1 MDLKTKLSL
10 ALAVA
15 LVFGSGVATAQD
27 AGTSVAA
34 KPRCPLCRPYMPF
47 C

>member
-15 LVFGSGVATAQD
+15 LAFGSGLATAQD
-27 AGTSVAA
+27 AAKSTTA
-34 KPRCPLCRPYMPF
+34 KPLCPLCRPYMPF